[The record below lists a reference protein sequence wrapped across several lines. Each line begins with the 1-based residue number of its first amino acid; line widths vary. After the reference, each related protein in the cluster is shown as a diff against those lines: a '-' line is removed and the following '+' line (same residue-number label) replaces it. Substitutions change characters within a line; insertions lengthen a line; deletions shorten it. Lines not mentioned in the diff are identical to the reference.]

1 MTKIKIY
8 YIILLGLML
17 MSLSAITQQPTTRP
31 SEWAT
36 KVSATKLKNLYKV
49 NDSIYRCEQP
59 DSLGF
64 EILNKMGVMSVL
76 NLRTTHKDNKLKHKL
91 PIQLYN
97 VKMSAEQIT
106 DDDIIRALWILK
118 NSPKPIVVHCAHG
131 SDRTGAVLA
140 MYRIVFQ
147 NWTKEQ
153 AINEMKKG
161 GYGFHKLY
169 FNIAKYIKKVDVEK
183 IKKEVYK

>member
-1 MTKIKIY
+1 MKKLN
-8 YIILLGLML
+8 IIAIFILTLLI
-17 MSLSAITQQPTTRP
+17 SINVFTQSPIPRPTD
-31 SEWAT
+31 WAT
-36 KVSATKLKNLYKV
+36 KVNAVKFKNLYKV

-64 EILNKMGVMSVL
+64 TIINSLGIKSVL
-76 NLRTTHKDNKLKHKL
+76 NLRTTHKDNKRIHKL
-91 PIQLYN
+91 PLQLYN

-106 DDDIIRALWILK
+106 DDDMIRALWILK
-118 NSPKPIVVHCAHG
+118 NSAKPIVVHCAHG

-140 MYRIVFQ
+140 MYRIIFQ

-153 AINEMKKG
+153 AINEMKNG

-169 FNIAKYIKKVDVEK
+169 FNIAQYIKKVNIEK
-183 IKKEVYK
+183 IKAEVYK